1 MKCIWRFL
9 FIGITLFC
17 ICFTEVHAGPYSAL
31 SEMLLKGAK
40 TKGLRHAVTHEAYDY
55 SLTPGAYR
63 IAVRHIINQKDS
75 IAKTG
80 YFVLNEVVFD
90 SGSVKS
96 TKESETALIK
106 VAEVM
111 RSHPKIM
118 YEIIGHTDG
127 YECEDSCLLLS
138 ARRAA
143 YVRSFLINMG
153 VSEMRLTIKGMGSSK
168 LLSTDST
175 PEGRSLN
182 RRVEFLRI
190 DKIKSSSQSSET
202 IDSLVGTIIV
212 LLIPLVL
219 IVLLIVNFK
228 QKRLKRQKEEETYRK
243 IAEWLDKETKNG

>member
-1 MKCIWRFL
+1 MRCIWRNL
-9 FIGITLFC
+9 FIWITLFC

-40 TKGLRHAVTHEAYDY
+40 TKGLRHAVTHEASDY

-63 IAVRHIINQKDS
+63 IALRHIIKKDS
-75 IAKTG
+75 IARIG
-80 YFVLNEVVFD
+80 YFVLDEVVFD
-90 SGSVKS
+90 SGSVEA

-106 VAEVM
+106 IVDVM
-111 RSHPKIM
+111 NSHPKIM

-138 ARRAA
+138 VRRAA
-143 YVRSFLINMG
+143 YVRSILINMG
-153 VSEMRLTIKGMGSSK
+153 VSEMRLTMKGMGNSK
-168 LLSTDST
+168 HISMDST

-190 DKIKSSSQSSET
+190 DKANYESQSGKT
-202 IDSLVGTIIV
+202 IDSLVETIIV

-219 IVLLIVNFK
+219 VILLTINFK
-228 QKRLKRQKEEETYRK
+228 QKRLKKQQEEETYRK
-243 IAEWLDKETKNG
+243 IAERLDKENK

>member
-1 MKCIWRFL
+1 MRCIWRNL
-9 FIGITLFC
+9 FIWITLFC

-40 TKGLRHAVTHEAYDY
+40 TKGLRHAVTHEASDY

-63 IAVRHIINQKDS
+63 IALRHIIKKDS
-75 IAKTG
+75 IARIG
-80 YFVLNEVVFD
+80 YFVLDEVVFD
-90 SGSVKS
+90 SGSVEA

-106 VAEVM
+106 IVDVM
-111 RSHPKIM
+111 NSHPKIM

-143 YVRSFLINMG
+143 YVRSILINMG
-153 VSEMRLTIKGMGSSK
+153 VSEMRLTIKGMGNSK
-168 LLSTDST
+168 LISMDST

-190 DKIKSSSQSSET
+190 DKANYESQSGKT

-219 IVLLIVNFK
+219 VILLIINFK
-228 QKRLKRQKEEETYRK
+228 QKRLKKQQEEETYRK
-243 IAEWLDKETKNG
+243 IAERLDKENK